1 MATTGIAHGR
11 KLHVPGNVQVIGGD
25 AFELIRNRSGLR
37 FRSNPAH
44 YCPDNVTDFA
54 LSGCED
60 GVAGDID
67 CPTISPS
74 VISTA
79 VLRTLEFAFSFAI
92 KAACTCNT
100 VAISLCILLSRL
112 SIVSIRFQVRTLLL
126 IRTATTTRAQIANAM
141 YSAVIK
147 RESARSTISRNLSYS
162 MRSTPQD
169 RYPDYYQAMLA
180 ICRQQS
186 GLVPSSER
194 TGRVP

>member
-79 VLRTLEFAFSFAI
+79 VLRTLEF
-92 KAACTCNT
+92 
-100 VAISLCILLSRL
+100 
-112 SIVSIRFQVRTLLL
+112 
-126 IRTATTTRAQIANAM
+126 
-141 YSAVIK
+141 
-147 RESARSTISRNLSYS
+147 LSYS

-194 TGRVP
+194 TGRGALANPPAGSPWQPVNNIPPVIWWNNLERILLAVDDLGCRDLL